1 MKKLRV
7 LAWITTGLLV
17 AAFVFWAVGRGIA
30 SARYSSGDRAKTELA
45 ELRQHQD
52 SLAKSRDLLEAWR
65 NAPAQLEEFRST
77 TIPDFDRFPAFRDNL
92 QKRMSG
98 SGLKPL
104 KLTYRMRPVGGDAKL
119 VTLEFS
125 LSGPYAAVKRFIH
138 EVESQPEM
146 VYLRSV
152 RFRRT
157 DSGLIA
163 SFVMEA
169 YFAR

>member
-1 MKKLRV
+1 LS
-7 LAWITTGLLV
+7 WITIGLLA

-45 ELRQHQD
+45 ELRKRQE
-52 SLAKSRDLLEAWR
+52 SLASNRDLLQAWR
-65 NAPAQLEEFRST
+65 NAPDQLEEFRSA
-77 TIPDFDRFPAFRDNL
+77 TIRDFGHFPVFRDNL
-92 QKRMSG
+92 QRRMSG

-104 KLTYRMRPVGGDAKL
+104 KLSYRMRPVGGDAKL

-125 LSGPYAAVKRFIH
+125 LSGPYAAMKRFIH

-146 VYLRSV
+146 VFLRSA
-152 RFRRT
+152 RIRRT
-157 DSGLIA
+157 DNGVIA